1 MDSSPLGWS
10 PQDYGCCEGKSGVT
24 RLTEPW
30 APGHRVSTQIDH
42 GVLPQDLA
50 SGPFKLCLHGL
61 SGSTQGH
68 QDSGMEPLP

>member
-30 APGHRVSTQIDH
+30 APGHRVSTQIPGNCAWH
-42 GVLPQDLA
+42 
-50 SGPFKLCLHGL
+50 
-61 SGSTQGH
+61 
-68 QDSGMEPLP
+68 